1 MAASRRI
8 DRPAF
13 YALRPGGWRD
23 MLTLLHPP
31 YTAWHLS
38 YVAIGAALA
47 PEFHAGRLA
56 AAIAAFFLAVG
67 IGAHALDELEGRPL
81 RTELSDRTLRALA
94 AVSVTAAVGIGIAGA
109 FTVSVTLLP
118 FVVGGAFLVV
128 VYNLEL
134 FGGRFHTDAWF
145 AIAWGAFPALTGYW
159 VCALSLRAEALLVAA
174 ACAALSVAQR
184 RLSTPVRELRRRTVS
199 VEGEQRLAGGGV
211 RPLTAPQL
219 AAPLDGALRALSLA
233 VVLLAVA
240 LVAARV

>member
-81 RTELSDRTLRALA
+81 RTELSDGTLRALA